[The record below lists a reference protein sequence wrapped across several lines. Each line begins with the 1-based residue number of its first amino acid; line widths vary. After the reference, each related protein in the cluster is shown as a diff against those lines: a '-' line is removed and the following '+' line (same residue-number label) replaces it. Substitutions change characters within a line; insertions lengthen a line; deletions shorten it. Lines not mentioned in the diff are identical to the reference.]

1 MTHPGFTGGAAGQG
15 RTGHRGTPVVQA
27 SWSALIQL
35 VTDALGPMLEPGLA
49 PVLAGSSAAAGSVR
63 AFGMARRPA
72 TGMDA
77 WRMGMADGTGQP
89 MQAIDSTI
97 RVPLTTR
104 RPSPYPQSNDLSS
117 GKSPVDAPADID
129 AEHAETW
136 ALVTAAQGGD
146 GEAFGKLYDKYV
158 DSVFRFIYYRVND
171 RALAEDFTSETFLR
185 ALRRI
190 STINYQGRDIG
201 AWFMTIA
208 RNIVFDH
215 TKSARFRLEL
225 TTGDVLEGDERE
237 PSPETAVL
245 ASLTNQRLMQA
256 VNTLND
262 EQKEC
267 IVLRFLSGLSVA
279 ETAEVMGK
287 NEGAIKAL
295 QHRAVKRLAGLVAD
309 QLR

>member
-1 MTHPGFTGGAAGQG
+1 MADYGLAGGCPLPVGLPGSWGPTAAPSWPQLRRLIAEVLGHA
-15 RTGHRGTPVVQA
+15 RTGQNRT
-27 SWSALIQL
+27 
-35 VTDALGPMLEPGLA
+35 GL
-49 PVLAGSSAAAGSVR
+49 R
-63 AFGMARRPA
+63 
-72 TGMDA
+72 MDA
-77 WRMGMADGTGQP
+77 VESSLRLPFPPRKSAT
-89 MQAIDSTI
+89 A
-97 RVPLTTR
+97 RVNEA
-104 RPSPYPQSNDLSS
+104 SG
-117 GKSPVDAPADID
+117 GKSPAGTDNGTHEAID

-136 ALVTAAQGGD
+136 ALVQAAQAGD
-146 GEAFGKLYDKYV
+146 GEAFGKLYDRYV
-158 DSVFRFIYYRVND
+158 DAVFRFIFYRVND

-215 TKSARFRLEL
+215 SKSARFRLEL
-225 TTGDVLEGDERE
+225 TTGEVIDGDDRA
-237 PSPETAVL
+237 PSPESAVL
-245 ASLTNQRLMQA
+245 TSLTNARLLEA

-267 IVLRFLSGLSVA
+267 IVLRFLNGLSVA

-287 NEGAIKAL
+287 NDGAIKAL

-309 QLR
+309 ELR